1 MEPATTEDMPCRRR
15 WWLEHKDDPRIRD
28 GFRASSRRY
37 YEKNK
42 EAERA
47 RGREKYR
54 LKKLAMAPAPA
65 PAPADTPAPISGIEI
80 GTTPAE

>member
-37 YEKNK
+37 YQKNI
-42 EAERA
+42 EVERE
-47 RGREKYR
+47 RKREYYR
-54 LKKLAMAPAPA
+54 QKKNALAGLANATEAPAPPA
-65 PAPADTPAPISGIEI
+65 DPPAP
-80 GTTPAE
+80 PAE

>member
-1 MEPATTEDMPCRRR
+1 MEQTTVELSSRRK
-15 WWLEHKDDPRIRD
+15 WWLEHKDDARIRE

-42 EAERA
+42 ETERA

-65 PAPADTPAPISGIEI
+65 PATPAPE
-80 GTTPAE
+80 TQAE

>member
-1 MEPATTEDMPCRRR
+1 MEPTVTQTIPCRRR
-15 WWLEHKDDPRIRD
+15 WWLENKDDPRIRD

-65 PAPADTPAPISGIEI
+65 PAPAPADTPAE
-80 GTTPAE
+80 

>member
-1 MEPATTEDMPCRRR
+1 METALDVSIRRK

-47 RGREKYR
+47 RKREYYR
-54 LKKLAMAPAPA
+54 QKKLAMAPAPA
-65 PAPADTPAPISGIEI
+65 DPPAE
-80 GTTPAE
+80 TPAE